1 LLILGIDTSTKV
13 ATVALIREDQLLGE
27 TSLHTGT
34 NHSQKLLPLIE
45 ELLWLCQV
53 QPKQLQAVAVALGP
67 GSFTGLRIGLA
78 TGKGLASALEIPL
91 VGIPTLDGLAYNLAG
106 AGGIVCP
113 VLDARKK
120 QVYAAIYSWTGACS
134 REGTHGKM
142 ERITDYVVASPEE
155 LATNILA
162 LPREGPVHFL
172 GDGVPVYQEIFREL
186 LQDREIIFTHQ
197 PNSLAR
203 GSQIAWLGLERFKA
217 EGENLLGRDFHSLTP
232 LYLRASEA
240 EVNLKHK
247 QLQESKCP

>member
-1 LLILGIDTSTKV
+1 LILGIDTSTK
-13 ATVALIREDQLLGE
+13 AAAAALIREDQLLGE

-34 NHSQKLLPLIE
+34 NHSQQLLPLID
-45 ELLWLCQV
+45 ELLRLCQV
-53 QPKQLQAVAVALGP
+53 QPKQLHAVAVALGP

-106 AGGIVCP
+106 VGGVVCP
-113 VLDARKK
+113 ILDARKK
-120 QVYAAIYSWTGACS
+120 QVYAAMYSWRGPCS
-134 REGTHGKM
+134 WDKTDGKM
-142 ERITDYVVASPEE
+142 ERITDYLVASPAE

-162 LPREGPVHFL
+162 LTREGPIHFL
-172 GDGVPVYQEIFREL
+172 GDGVPVYREEFRRL
-186 LQDREIIFTHQ
+186 LQDKEIIFTHQ

-203 GSQIAWLGLERFKA
+203 GSQIAWLGLECLKA
-217 EGENLLGRDFHSLTP
+217 EEENVMGRDFHFLTP

-247 QLQESKCP
+247 QRQESNCP